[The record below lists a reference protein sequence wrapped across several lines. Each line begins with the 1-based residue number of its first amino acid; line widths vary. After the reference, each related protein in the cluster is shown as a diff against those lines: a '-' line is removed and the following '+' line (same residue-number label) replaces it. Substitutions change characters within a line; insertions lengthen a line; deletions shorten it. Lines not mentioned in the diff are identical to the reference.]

1 MKAVDVRVKALVT
14 FSDSQS
20 MIGLR
25 RKDEEFVTTKERAD
39 YLNGLNE
46 TPLVVVLD
54 EIKILHSESVSES
67 ESESISETVSES
79 ESESISET
87 VSESES
93 ESISETVSELASEL
107 ASEVVTTRK
116 PRRKTSKESE

>member
-1 MKAVDVRVKALVT
+1 MKSVDVRVKALVT

-20 MIGLR
+20 PIGLR
-25 RKDEEFVTTKERAD
+25 RKDEEFVTAKDRAD

-46 TPLVVVLD
+46 EPLVAVLE
-54 EIKILHSESVSES
+54 EIKKLHSESVNES
-67 ESESISETVSES
+67 VSES
-79 ESESISET
+79 
-87 VSESES
+87 
-93 ESISETVSELASEL
+93 VSELASEL

>member
-1 MKAVDVRVKALVT
+1 MKAVDVRVKALAT

-20 MIGLR
+20 PIGLR
-25 RKDEEFVTTKERAD
+25 RKNEEFVTAKDRAE

-46 TPLVVVLD
+46 APLVAVLE
-54 EIKILHSESVSES
+54 EIEILHSESVSEN
-67 ESESISETVSES
+67 VSES
-79 ESESISET
+79 
-87 VSESES
+87 VSES
-93 ESISETVSELASEL
+93 VSELASEL

>member
-1 MKAVDVRVKALVT
+1 MKAVDVRVKALAT

-20 MIGLR
+20 PIGLR
-25 RKDEEFVTTKERAD
+25 RKNEEFVTAKDRAE

-46 TPLVVVLD
+46 APLVAVLE
-54 EIKILHSESVSES
+54 EIEILHSESVSEN
-67 ESESISETVSES
+67 VSES
-79 ESESISET
+79 
-87 VSESES
+87 
-93 ESISETVSELASEL
+93 VSELASEL